1 MWLTRGFVV
10 FQNTFQHS
18 EIQDPRS
25 DLLPCWFNF
34 AHKIGYSAYKIGSS
48 GSGIPVTCR
57 FASRKTT
64 HKLLL
69 LQKNW
74 FVIQTHNL
82 PNLGSEFCIWGTKWR
97 IWAAFRK
104 NTKSGAELM
113 LEWEYD
119 LHLHLLGVQIHVH
132 VSFSVGPSYNSSWPS
147 SYHWTDVMINHR
159 CFWWQI
165 WAIWAPGC
173 LVHICPRSDIS

>member
-1 MWLTRGFVV
+1 MWLTRGFMV

-57 FASRKTT
+57 FASCKTT

-69 LQKNW
+69 LQKNR
-74 FVIQTHNL
+74 FVIQTQDL
-82 PNLGSEFCIWGTKWR
+82 PNLGSELCSWGTKWR

-104 NTKSGAELM
+104 KTKSGAELM

-119 LHLHLLGVQIHVH
+119 LHLLGVQIHVH
-132 VSFSVGPSYNSSWPS
+132 VSFSVGTSYNSSWPS

-165 WAIWAPGC
+165 WARDQIWAAF
-173 LVHICPRSDIS
+173 VHICSRSYIT